1 MAISVPAAVLFL
13 SFSLSVSIA
22 FLSLFHTF
30 TLQSTYSHTLSHT
43 HTFTLQYTQEVQRPA
58 ESFAGNED
66 LLKQNERRGKPI
78 DPDSKNAKRN
88 KARRARRA
96 AKKAGQEVGRLVDPV
111 NTLRR
116 EKRQAQKQ
124 QARVRQAVGLVALQ
138 HNMTFEELVRSNI
151 SPMTT
156 PSLHQAIKGNQ
167 VNTAIAASVGGYVID
182 TLSFYGNTSTV

>member
-1 MAISVPAAVLFL
+1 
-13 SFSLSVSIA
+13 
-22 FLSLFHTF
+22 
-30 TLQSTYSHTLSHT
+30 
-43 HTFTLQYTQEVQRPA
+43 VQRPA

-124 QARVRQAVGLVALQ
+124 QAIVRQAVGLVALQ

-167 VNTAIAASVGGYVID
+167 VNTVIANSVGGYE
-182 TLSFYGNTSTV
+182 TLSFFGNTSTVTCVGCFVRSLNSSRANTLARY